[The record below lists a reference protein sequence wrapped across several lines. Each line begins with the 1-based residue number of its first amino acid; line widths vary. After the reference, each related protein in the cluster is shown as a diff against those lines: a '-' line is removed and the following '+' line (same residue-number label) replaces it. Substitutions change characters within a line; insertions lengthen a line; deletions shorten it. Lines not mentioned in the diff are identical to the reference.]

1 MPTPNTGAPS
11 TEAEAATDVAALR
24 RSVTAGAI
32 GVFVHWF
39 DWAAYAYLA
48 GTVATVFFP
57 AEDRTTGLLAVF
69 GVFAVS
75 FGIRPIGAMVFG
87 PLGDRIGRKRTLSL
101 VIFMMSGATLTIGL
115 LPGYGTI
122 GIAAPV
128 LLLVLRLIQGFAAGG
143 EFGSAA
149 SFLAE
154 SAPRRRRGFG
164 VSWLEVGSLLGF
176 LAGSFVFLLLSAGLD
191 DSQLTSW
198 GWRIP
203 FLVAAPLGVIGFII
217 RSKIEDTPEYRSLE
231 ANDTVPRSPV
241 RELVR
246 SEKRQLLQAAGLMT
260 AMHVPFYMVLT
271 YLVTYET
278 DHLGRSADSAALLTT
293 VVSLLGLVLVPM
305 FGHLSD
311 RVGRKPVF
319 VGATVALLVASVP
332 AFLLMRA
339 GAAGTWIAGLL
350 LGVVLAAIL
359 GTYAVWSAELF
370 PTRTRQSGL
379 SIAYNI
385 TAALF
390 AGTVPYVMTVLI
402 SATGST
408 LLPGFYLMVFAVV
421 GLVAALSLKETAG
434 SSLLRPEDMS
444 DRVTES
450 EKVSDLAAGD
460 EKVPGRAAGNESAS
474 GRAAGYVS
482 DRASSH

>member
-1 MPTPNTGAPS
+1 MPTSPPDVRTA
-11 TEAEAATDVAALR
+11 EAEVATDVVALR
-24 RSVTAGAI
+24 RSVAAGAV

-48 GTVATVFFP
+48 GTVADVFFP
-57 AEDRTTGLLAVF
+57 SENGTTGLLAVF

-115 LPGYGTI
+115 LPGYAAI
-122 GIAAPV
+122 GVAAPV
-128 LLLVLRLIQGFAAGG
+128 LLVVLRLIQGFAAGG

-176 LAGSFVFLLLSAGLD
+176 LAGSFVYLLLSTGLD
-191 DSQLTSW
+191 EHQLTSW

-203 FLVAAPLGVIGFII
+203 FLVSAPLGVIGFII
-217 RSKIEDTPEYRSLE
+217 RNKIEDTPEYRALE
-231 ANDTVPRSPV
+231 ANDTVPSSPV
-241 RELVR
+241 RELLR
-246 SEKRQLLQAAGLMT
+246 RNKRQVLQAAGLMA

-278 DHLGRSADSAALLTT
+278 DHLKHSAGSAALLST
-293 VVSLLGLVLVPM
+293 VISLLGLVLVPV
-305 FGHLSD
+305 FGVLSD

-319 VGATVALLVASVP
+319 VGATAALLVFSTP
-332 AFLLMRA
+332 AFLLMRT
-339 GAAGTWIAGLL
+339 GLAGTWIAGLL
-350 LGVVLAAIL
+350 LGVILAAIL

-390 AGTVPYVMTVLI
+390 AGTVPYLMTVLI

-408 LLPGFYLMVFAVV
+408 LLPGPYLMVFAVG

-434 SSLLRPEDMS
+434 SALLRPED
-444 DRVTES
+444 
-450 EKVSDLAAGD
+450 VSDAAP
-460 EKVPGRAAGNESAS
+460 EHR
-474 GRAAGYVS
+474 
-482 DRASSH
+482 

>member
-1 MPTPNTGAPS
+1 MPTRKSGATTTAEAEPEAGTEPG
-11 TEAEAATDVAALR
+11 TEAAVDAVALR
-24 RSVTAGAI
+24 RNVAAGAI

-57 AEDRTTGLLAVF
+57 AEDSTSGLLAVF

-75 FGIRPIGAMVFG
+75 FGIRPIGALVFG

-101 VIFMMSGATLTIGL
+101 VIFTMSGATLAIGL
-115 LPGYGTI
+115 LPGYASI

-128 LLLVLRLIQGFAAGG
+128 LLVVLRLVQGFAAGG

-164 VSWLEVGSLLGF
+164 VSWLEVGSLVGF
-176 LAGSFVFLLLSAGLD
+176 LAGSFVFLLLSTGLD
-191 DSQLTSW
+191 EQQLTSW
-198 GWRIP
+198 GWRVP
-203 FLVAAPLGVIGFII
+203 FLVAGPLGVIGFII
-217 RSKIEDTPEYRSLE
+217 RNKIEDTPEYRALE
-231 ANDTVPRSPV
+231 ANDTVPHSPA
-241 RELVR
+241 RELLR
-246 SEKRQLLQAAGLMT
+246 SHKRQLLQAAGLMA
-260 AMHVPFYMVLT
+260 AMHVPFYAVLT

-278 DHLGRSADSAALLTT
+278 DHLGHSADSAALLST
-293 VVSLLGLVLVPM
+293 VISLLGLVLVPL
-305 FGHLSD
+305 FGTLSD

-319 VGATVALLVASVP
+319 IGATVALLLVSTP
-332 AFLLMRA
+332 AFLLMRT
-339 GAAGTWIAGLL
+339 GLAGTWAAGLL
-350 LGVVLAAIL
+350 LGVILAAIL
-359 GTYAVWSAELF
+359 GTYAVWSAEVF

-379 SIAYNI
+379 SVAYNI

-390 AGTVPYVMTVLI
+390 AGTVPYLMTVLI

-408 LLPGFYLMVFAVV
+408 LVPGPYLMVFAVV

-434 SSLLRPEDMS
+434 SALLRPED
-444 DRVTES
+444 
-450 EKVSDLAAGD
+450 
-460 EKVPGRAAGNESAS
+460 VPGTPPSSPSSA
-474 GRAAGYVS
+474 
-482 DRASSH
+482 

>member
-1 MPTPNTGAPS
+1 MPTTHTDVTTS
-11 TEAEAATDVAALR
+11 EVDVATDVVALR
-24 RSVTAGAI
+24 RSVAAGAV

-57 AEDRTTGLLAVF
+57 DENSTTGLLAVF

-75 FGIRPIGAMVFG
+75 FGIRPIGALVFG

-115 LPGYGTI
+115 LPGYAAI
-122 GIAAPV
+122 GVAAPV
-128 LLLVLRLIQGFAAGG
+128 LLVVLRLIQGFAAGG

-176 LAGSFVFLLLSAGLD
+176 LAGSFVYLLLSTGLD
-191 DSQLTSW
+191 EDQLTAW
-198 GWRIP
+198 GWRVP
-203 FLVAAPLGVIGFII
+203 FLVSAPLGVIGFII
-217 RSKIEDTPEYRSLE
+217 RNKIEDTPEYRTLE
-231 ANDTVPRSPV
+231 ANDTVPRTPV
-241 RELVR
+241 RELLR
-246 SEKRQLLQAAGLMT
+246 RHKRHLLQAAGLMA

-278 DHLGRSADSAALLTT
+278 DHLGHSAGSAALLST
-293 VVSLLGLVLVPM
+293 VISLLGLVLVPV
-305 FGHLSD
+305 FGLLSD

-319 VGATVALLVASVP
+319 VGATAALLVLATP
-332 AFLLMRA
+332 AFLLMRT
-339 GAAGTWIAGLL
+339 GLAGTWIAGLL
-350 LGVVLAAIL
+350 LGAILAAIL
-359 GTYAVWSAELF
+359 GTYAVWSAEIF

-379 SIAYNI
+379 SIAYNL

-390 AGTVPYVMTVLI
+390 AGTVPYLMTVLI

-408 LLPGFYLMVFAVV
+408 LLPGPYLMVFAVG
-421 GLVAALSLKETAG
+421 GLIAALSLEETAG
-434 SSLLRPEDMS
+434 SALLRPED
-444 DRVTES
+444 
-450 EKVSDLAAGD
+450 VSDAPA
-460 EKVPGRAAGNESAS
+460 ERHQAPPA
-474 GRAAGYVS
+474 
-482 DRASSH
+482 

>member
-1 MPTPNTGAPS
+1 MPTSHTDVR
-11 TEAEAATDVAALR
+11 TAEVEVATDVVALR
-24 RSVTAGAI
+24 RSVAAGAV

-48 GTVATVFFP
+48 GTVADVFFP
-57 AEDRTTGLLAVF
+57 SENGTTGLLAVF

-115 LPGYGTI
+115 LPGYASI
-122 GIAAPV
+122 GVAAPV
-128 LLLVLRLIQGFAAGG
+128 LLVVLRLIQGFAAGG

-176 LAGSFVFLLLSAGLD
+176 LAGSFVYLLLSTGLEED
-191 DSQLTSW
+191 QLSSW

-203 FLVAAPLGVIGFII
+203 FLVSAPLGIIGFII
-217 RSKIEDTPEYRSLE
+217 RNKIEDTPEYRALE

-241 RELVR
+241 RELLR
-246 SEKRQLLQAAGLMT
+246 SHKRQLLQAAGLMA

-278 DHLGRSADSAALLTT
+278 DHLGHSAGGAALLST
-293 VVSLLGLVLVPM
+293 VISLLGLVLVPV
-305 FGHLSD
+305 FGLLSD

-319 VGATVALLVASVP
+319 VGATTALLVVSTP
-332 AFLLMRA
+332 AFLLMRT
-339 GAAGTWIAGLL
+339 GLAGTWIAGLL
-350 LGVVLAAIL
+350 LGVILAAIL
-359 GTYAVWSAELF
+359 GTYAVWSAEIF

-379 SIAYNI
+379 SIAYNL

-390 AGTVPYVMTVLI
+390 AGTVPYLMTVLI

-408 LLPGFYLMVFAVV
+408 LLPGPYLMVFAIG
-421 GLVAALSLKETAG
+421 GLIAALSLKETAG
-434 SSLLRPEDMS
+434 SALLRPED
-444 DRVTES
+444 
-450 EKVSDLAAGD
+450 VSDTPPA
-460 EKVPGRAAGNESAS
+460 R
-474 GRAAGYVS
+474 R
-482 DRASSH
+482 

>member
-1 MPTPNTGAPS
+1 MTVTEQPETGVTAD
-11 TEAEAATDVAALR
+11 AATLR
-24 RSVTAGAI
+24 RSVAAGAV

-48 GTVATVFFP
+48 GTVAKVFFP
-57 AEDRTTGLLAVF
+57 AGDSTTGLLAVF

-75 FGIRPIGAMVFG
+75 FGVRPIGALVFG

-101 VIFMMSGATLTIGL
+101 VIFMMSGATLAIGL
-115 LPGYGTI
+115 LPGYDSI

-128 LLLVLRLIQGFAAGG
+128 LLVVLRLFQGFAAGG

-176 LAGSFVFLLLSAGLD
+176 LAGSFVFLLLSTGLD
-191 DSQLTSW
+191 DAQLVSW

-203 FLVAAPLGVIGFII
+203 FLVAAPLGIIGVII
-217 RSKIEDTPEYRSLE
+217 RNKIEDTPEYRALE
-231 ANDTVPRSPV
+231 ENDTVPRSPA
-241 RELVR
+241 RELLR
-246 SEKRQLLQAAGLMT
+246 THKRQLLQAAGLMT
-260 AMHVPFYMVLT
+260 AMHVPFYAVLT

-278 DHLGRSADSAALLTT
+278 DHLGHSADSAALLST
-293 VVSLLGLVLVPM
+293 VISLLGLVLVPL
-305 FGHLSD
+305 FGALSD

-319 VGATVALLVASVP
+319 IGATAALLVVSTP
-332 AFLLMRA
+332 AFWLMRT
-339 GAAGTWIAGLL
+339 GMAGTWIAGLA
-350 LGVVLAAIL
+350 LGAILAAIL
-359 GTYAVWSAELF
+359 GTYAVWSAEVF

-379 SIAYNI
+379 SISYNV

-390 AGTVPYVMTVLI
+390 AGTVPYLMTLLI

-408 LLPGFYLMVFAVV
+408 LVPGPYLMVFAVG

-434 SSLLRPEDMS
+434 SALLHAEDVS
-444 DRVTES
+444 TE
-450 EKVSDLAAGD
+450 KQ
-460 EKVPGRAAGNESAS
+460 VPSP
-474 GRAAGYVS
+474 
-482 DRASSH
+482 

>member
-1 MPTPNTGAPS
+1 MPIPNTGATT
-11 TEAEAATDVAALR
+11 TEVEVATDVVALR
-24 RSVTAGAI
+24 TSVAAGAI

-57 AEDRTTGLLAVF
+57 AEDSTTGLLAVF

-75 FGIRPIGAMVFG
+75 FGIRPIGAMVLG

-101 VIFMMSGATLTIGL
+101 VIFMMSGATLGIGL
-115 LPGYGTI
+115 LPGYETI

-191 DSQLTSW
+191 DDQLTSW

-203 FLVAAPLGVIGFII
+203 FLIAAPLGIIGFII
-217 RSKIEDTPEYRSLE
+217 RNKIEDTPEYRSLE
-231 ANDTVPRSPV
+231 ANDAVPRSPV
-241 RELVR
+241 RELLR

-260 AMHVPFYMVLT
+260 AMHVPFYTVLT
-271 YLVTYET
+271 YLVTYQT
-278 DHLGRSADSAALLTT
+278 DHLGQSADSAALLTT
-293 VVSLLGLVLVPM
+293 VISLLGLVLVPV

-319 VGATVALLVASVP
+319 VGATAVLLVASAP
-332 AFLLMRA
+332 AFLLMRT
-339 GAAGTWIAGLL
+339 GLAGTWIAGLL

-359 GTYAVWSAELF
+359 GTYAVWSAEIF

-408 LLPGFYLMVFAVV
+408 LLPGFYLMVFAAV
-421 GLVAALSLKETAG
+421 GLVAALSLRETVG
-434 SSLLRPEDMS
+434 STLLRPED
-444 DRVTES
+444 VPEQ
-450 EKVSDLAAGD
+450 VSG
-460 EKVPGRAAGNESAS
+460 EGPGEVPGEVS
-474 GRAAGYVS
+474 GP
-482 DRASSH
+482 SHEPTLDTAT

>member
-1 MPTPNTGAPS
+1 MRTCNSGART
-11 TEAEAATDVAALR
+11 TEVEVATHVMSLR
-24 RSVTAGAI
+24 RSVAAGAV

-57 AEDRTTGLLAVF
+57 AEDSTTGLLAVF

-75 FGIRPIGAMVFG
+75 FGIRPIGALVFG
-87 PLGDRIGRKRTLSL
+87 SLGDRIGRKRTLSL

-115 LPGYGTI
+115 LPGYASI
-122 GIAAPV
+122 GVAAPI
-128 LLLVLRLIQGFAAGG
+128 LLVILRLLQGFAAGG

-176 LAGSFVFLLLSAGLD
+176 LAGSFVFFLLSTTLD
-191 DSQLTSW
+191 DTRLTSW
-198 GWRIP
+198 GWRLP
-203 FLVAAPLGVIGFII
+203 FLIAAPLGVIGFII
-217 RSKIEDTPEYRSLE
+217 RNKIEDTPEYRAME

-241 RELVR
+241 RELLR
-246 SEKRQLLQAAGLMT
+246 SHKRHLLQASGLMA
-260 AMHVPFYMVLT
+260 AMHVPFYAVLT

-278 DHLGRSADSAALLTT
+278 DHLGHSAGSAALLST
-293 VVSLLGLVLVPM
+293 VISLLGLALVPL
-305 FGHLSD
+305 FGLLSD

-319 VGATVALLVASVP
+319 VGATAALLVVSTP
-332 AFLLMRA
+332 AFLLMRT
-339 GAAGTWIAGLL
+339 GPAGTWAAGLL
-350 LGVVLAAIL
+350 LGAILAAIL
-359 GTYAVWSAELF
+359 GTYAVWSAEVF

-379 SIAYNI
+379 SISYNL

-390 AGTVPYVMTVLI
+390 AGTVPYLMTVLI

-408 LLPGFYLMVFAVV
+408 LVPGPYLMVFAAG
-421 GLVAALSLKETAG
+421 GLIAALSLRETVG
-434 SSLLRPEDMS
+434 STLLRPEDI
-444 DRVTES
+444 
-450 EKVSDLAAGD
+450 SDLPSRAPSSDAA
-460 EKVPGRAAGNESAS
+460 
-474 GRAAGYVS
+474 
-482 DRASSH
+482 

>member
-1 MPTPNTGAPS
+1 MRTCHSGART
-11 TEAEAATDVAALR
+11 TEVEVATHVMSLR
-24 RSVTAGAI
+24 RSVAAGAV

-57 AEDRTTGLLAVF
+57 AEDSTTGLLAVF

-75 FGIRPIGAMVFG
+75 FGIRPIGALVFG
-87 PLGDRIGRKRTLSL
+87 SLGDRIGRKRTLSL

-115 LPGYGTI
+115 LPGYASI
-122 GIAAPV
+122 GVAAPI
-128 LLLVLRLIQGFAAGG
+128 LLVILRLLQGFAAGG

-176 LAGSFVFLLLSAGLD
+176 LAGSFVFFLLSTTLD
-191 DSQLTSW
+191 DSRLTSW
-198 GWRIP
+198 GWRLP
-203 FLVAAPLGVIGFII
+203 FLIAAPLGVIGFII
-217 RSKIEDTPEYRSLE
+217 RNKIEDTPEYRAME

-241 RELVR
+241 RELLR
-246 SEKRQLLQAAGLMT
+246 SHKRQLLQAFGLMA
-260 AMHVPFYMVLT
+260 AMHVPFYAVLT

-278 DHLGRSADSAALLTT
+278 DHLGHSADSAALLST
-293 VVSLLGLVLVPM
+293 VISLLGLVLVPL
-305 FGHLSD
+305 FGLLSD

-319 VGATVALLVASVP
+319 VGATAALLVVSTP
-332 AFLLMRA
+332 AFLLMRT
-339 GAAGTWIAGLL
+339 GTAGTWAAGLL
-350 LGVVLAAIL
+350 LGTILAAIL
-359 GTYAVWSAELF
+359 GTYAVWSAEVF

-379 SIAYNI
+379 SISYNL

-390 AGTVPYVMTVLI
+390 AGTVPYLMTVLI

-408 LLPGFYLMVFAVV
+408 LVPGPYLMVFAAG
-421 GLVAALSLKETAG
+421 GLIAALSLRETVG
-434 SSLLRPEDMS
+434 STLLRPEDIS
-444 DRVTES
+444 DVPSRVPS
-450 EKVSDLAAGD
+450 SDAA
-460 EKVPGRAAGNESAS
+460 
-474 GRAAGYVS
+474 
-482 DRASSH
+482 

>member
-1 MPTPNTGAPS
+1 MSTCKTGATTD
-11 TEAEAATDVAALR
+11 TEVEVATDVVTLR
-24 RSVTAGAI
+24 RSVVAGAV

-57 AEDRTTGLLAVF
+57 AEDSTTGLLAVF

-75 FGIRPIGAMVFG
+75 FGIRPVGALVFG

-115 LPGYGTI
+115 LPGYASI

-128 LLLVLRLIQGFAAGG
+128 LLVVLRLIQGFAAGG

-176 LAGSFVFLLLSAGLD
+176 LAGSFVFLLLSTGLD
-191 DSQLTSW
+191 DGQLTSW

-203 FLVAAPLGVIGFII
+203 FLVSAPLGVIGFII
-217 RSKIEDTPEYRSLE
+217 RNKIEDTPEYRTLE
-231 ANDTVPRSPV
+231 AHDTVPRSPA
-241 RELVR
+241 RELLR
-246 SEKRQLLQAAGLMT
+246 SHKRQLLQAAGLMA
-260 AMHVPFYMVLT
+260 AMHVPFYAVLT

-278 DHLGRSADSAALLTT
+278 DHLGHSDDSAALLSTAI
-293 VVSLLGLVLVPM
+293 SLLGLVLVPL
-305 FGHLSD
+305 FGALSD

-319 VGATVALLVASVP
+319 VGATSALLVVSFP

-339 GAAGTWIAGLL
+339 GLAGTWAAGLL
-350 LGVVLAAIL
+350 LGVILAAIL
-359 GTYAVWSAELF
+359 GTYAVWSAEVF

-379 SIAYNI
+379 SIAYNL

-390 AGTVPYVMTVLI
+390 AGTVPYLMTVLI

-408 LLPGFYLMVFAVV
+408 LVPGPYLMVFAVG
-421 GLVAALSLKETAG
+421 GLVAALSLKETVG
-434 SSLLRPEDMS
+434 SPLLRPEDLS
-444 DRVTES
+444 DAPSERV
-450 EKVSDLAAGD
+450 
-460 EKVPGRAAGNESAS
+460 
-474 GRAAGYVS
+474 
-482 DRASSH
+482 

>member
-1 MPTPNTGAPS
+1 MRTSNT
-11 TEAEAATDVAALR
+11 EAATTGPEVATDTAALR
-24 RSVTAGAI
+24 RNVAAGAI

-48 GTVATVFFP
+48 GTVADVFFP
-57 AEDRTTGLLAVF
+57 DEDGTTGLLAVF

-75 FGIRPIGAMVFG
+75 FGIRPVGAMVFG

-101 VIFMMSGATLTIGL
+101 VIFMMSGATLAIGL
-115 LPGYGTI
+115 LPGYGSI
-122 GIAAPV
+122 GIAAP
-128 LLLVLRLIQGFAAGG
+128 LLLVVLRLIQGFAAGG

-154 SAPRRRRGFG
+154 SAPRHRRGFG

-176 LAGSFVFLLLSAGLD
+176 LAGSFVFLLLSTGLTD
-191 DSQLTSW
+191 DQLVSW

-203 FLVAAPLGVIGFII
+203 FLVAAPLGVIGYVI
-217 RSKIEDTPEYRSLE
+217 RNKIEDTPEYRALE

-241 RELVR
+241 RELLR
-246 SEKRQLLQAAGLMT
+246 TNKRQVLQAAGLMA

-278 DHLGRSADSAALLTT
+278 DHLDHSADSAALLST
-293 VVSLLGLVLVPM
+293 VISLLGLVLVPV
-305 FGHLSD
+305 FGMLSD

-319 VGATVALLVASVP
+319 VGATAALLVLSTP
-332 AFLLMRA
+332 AFWLMRT
-339 GAAGTWIAGLL
+339 GLAGTWIAGLL
-350 LGVVLAAIL
+350 LGTILAAIL
-359 GTYAVWSAELF
+359 GTYAVWSAEVF

-390 AGTVPYVMTVLI
+390 AGTVPYLMTVLI

-408 LLPGFYLMVFAVV
+408 LLPGPYMTLFAVG

-434 SSLLRPEDMS
+434 SVLLRPED
-444 DRVTES
+444 VS
-450 EKVSDLAAGD
+450 EAPAERG
-460 EKVPGRAAGNESAS
+460 
-474 GRAAGYVS
+474 
-482 DRASSH
+482 

>member
-1 MPTPNTGAPS
+1 MTV
-11 TEAEAATDVAALR
+11 TEQSGTDVPTDVATLR
-24 RSVTAGAI
+24 RSVAAGAV

-57 AEDRTTGLLAVF
+57 ADDSTTGLLAVF

-75 FGIRPIGAMVFG
+75 FGVRPIGALVFG
-87 PLGDRIGRKRTLSL
+87 PLGDKIGRKRTLSL
-101 VIFMMSGATLTIGL
+101 VIFMMSGATLAIGL
-115 LPGYGTI
+115 LPGYDSI
-122 GIAAPV
+122 GIAAPI
-128 LLLVLRLIQGFAAGG
+128 LLVVLRLVQGFAAGG

-176 LAGSFVFLLLSAGLD
+176 LAGSFVFLLLSSGLD
-191 DSQLTSW
+191 EAQLTSW

-203 FLVAAPLGVIGFII
+203 FLIAAPLGVIGVII
-217 RSKIEDTPEYRSLE
+217 RNKIEDTPEYRALE
-231 ANDTVPRSPV
+231 ANDTVPRSPA
-241 RELVR
+241 RELLR
-246 SEKRQLLQAAGLMT
+246 THKRQLLQAAGLMA
-260 AMHVPFYMVLT
+260 AMHVPFYAVLT

-278 DHLGRSADSAALLTT
+278 DHLGHSADSAALLST
-293 VVSLLGLVLVPM
+293 VISLLGLVLVPL
-305 FGHLSD
+305 FGALSD

-319 VGATVALLVASVP
+319 IGATAALLVVSTP
-332 AFLLMRA
+332 AFWLMRT
-339 GAAGTWIAGLL
+339 GMAGTWIGGLA
-350 LGVVLAAIL
+350 LGAILAAIL
-359 GTYAVWSAELF
+359 GTYAVWSAEVF

-379 SIAYNI
+379 SISYNV

-390 AGTVPYVMTVLI
+390 AGTVPYLMTLLI

-408 LLPGFYLMVFAVV
+408 LVPGPYLMVFAVG

-434 SSLLRPEDMS
+434 SALLHPEDV
-444 DRVTES
+444 R
-450 EKVSDLAAGD
+450 
-460 EKVPGRAAGNESAS
+460 ESAS
-474 GRAAGYVS
+474 VQESTSVQEESAA
-482 DRASSH
+482 

>member
-1 MPTPNTGAPS
+1 MTV
-11 TEAEAATDVAALR
+11 TEQSGAEATTDVATLR
-24 RSVTAGAI
+24 RSVAAGAV

-57 AEDRTTGLLAVF
+57 ADDSTTGLLAVF

-75 FGIRPIGAMVFG
+75 FGVRPIGALVFG

-101 VIFMMSGATLTIGL
+101 VIFMMSGATLAIGL
-115 LPGYGTI
+115 LPGYDSI

-128 LLLVLRLIQGFAAGG
+128 LLVVLRLIQGFAAGG

-176 LAGSFVFLLLSAGLD
+176 LAGSFVFLLLSSGLD
-191 DSQLTSW
+191 EAQLTSW

-203 FLVAAPLGVIGFII
+203 FLIAAPLGIIGVVI
-217 RSKIEDTPEYRSLE
+217 RNKIEDTPEYRALE
-231 ANDTVPRSPV
+231 ANDTIPRSPA
-241 RELVR
+241 RELLR
-246 SEKRQLLQAAGLMT
+246 THKRQLLQAAGLMT
-260 AMHVPFYMVLT
+260 AMHVPFYAVLT

-278 DHLGRSADSAALLTT
+278 DHLGHSADSAALLST
-293 VVSLLGLVLVPM
+293 VISLLGLVLVPL
-305 FGHLSD
+305 FGALSD

-319 VGATVALLVASVP
+319 IGATGALLVLSTP
-332 AFLLMRA
+332 AFWLMRT
-339 GAAGTWIAGLL
+339 GMTGTWIGGLV
-350 LGVVLAAIL
+350 LGAILAAIL
-359 GTYAVWSAELF
+359 GTYAVWSAEVF

-379 SIAYNI
+379 SISYNV

-390 AGTVPYVMTVLI
+390 AGTVPYLMTLLI

-408 LLPGFYLMVFAVV
+408 LVPGPYLMVFAVG
-421 GLVAALSLKETAG
+421 GLVAAVSLKETAG
-434 SSLLRPEDMS
+434 SALLHAED
-444 DRVTES
+444 
-450 EKVSDLAAGD
+450 VSAG
-460 EKVPGRAAGNESAS
+460 KHVPSA
-474 GRAAGYVS
+474 
-482 DRASSH
+482 

>member
-1 MPTPNTGAPS
+1 MPTTHTDDTTS
-11 TEAEAATDVAALR
+11 EVDVATDVVALR
-24 RSVTAGAI
+24 RSVAAGAV

-57 AEDRTTGLLAVF
+57 DENSTTGLLAVF

-75 FGIRPIGAMVFG
+75 FGIRPIGALVFG

-115 LPGYGTI
+115 LPGYAAI
-122 GIAAPV
+122 GVAAPV
-128 LLLVLRLIQGFAAGG
+128 LLVVLRLIQGFAAGG

-154 SAPRRRRGFG
+154 SSPRRRRGFG

-176 LAGSFVFLLLSAGLD
+176 LAGSFVYLLLSTGLD
-191 DSQLTSW
+191 EEQLTAW
-198 GWRIP
+198 GWRVP
-203 FLVAAPLGVIGFII
+203 FLVSAPLGVIGFII
-217 RSKIEDTPEYRSLE
+217 RNKIEDTPEYRTLE
-231 ANDTVPRSPV
+231 ANDTVPRTPV
-241 RELVR
+241 RELLR
-246 SEKRQLLQAAGLMT
+246 GHKRHLLQAAGLMA

-278 DHLGRSADSAALLTT
+278 DHLGHSAGSAALLST
-293 VVSLLGLVLVPM
+293 VISLLGLVLVPV
-305 FGHLSD
+305 FGLLSD

-319 VGATVALLVASVP
+319 VGATAALLVLATP
-332 AFLLMRA
+332 AFLLMRT
-339 GAAGTWIAGLL
+339 GLAGTWVAGLL
-350 LGVVLAAIL
+350 LGAILAAIL
-359 GTYAVWSAELF
+359 GTYAVWSAEIF

-379 SIAYNI
+379 SIAYNL

-390 AGTVPYVMTVLI
+390 AGTVPYLMTVLI

-408 LLPGFYLMVFAVV
+408 LLPGPYLMVFAVG
-421 GLVAALSLKETAG
+421 GLIAALSLEETAG
-434 SSLLRPEDMS
+434 SALLRPED
-444 DRVTES
+444 VS
-450 EKVSDLAAGD
+450 ELRPEDVSDAPA
-460 EKVPGRAAGNESAS
+460 ERHQAPPA
-474 GRAAGYVS
+474 
-482 DRASSH
+482 

>member
-1 MPTPNTGAPS
+1 MRTYNSADT
-11 TEAEAATDVAALR
+11 TTDVEAATDVVALR
-24 RSVTAGAI
+24 RSVIAGAI

-57 AEDRTTGLLAVF
+57 DQNRTTGLLAVF

-75 FGIRPIGAMVFG
+75 FGIRPIGALVFG

-115 LPGYGTI
+115 LPGYASI

-128 LLLVLRLIQGFAAGG
+128 LMLVLRLIQGFAAGG

-164 VSWLEVGSLLGF
+164 VSWLEAGSLLGF

-191 DSQLTSW
+191 ENQLTSW

-203 FLVAAPLGVIGFII
+203 FLVSAPLGVIGFVI
-217 RSKIEDTPEYRSLE
+217 RNKIEDTPEYRMLE
-231 ANDTVPRSPV
+231 ASGSVPRSPV
-241 RELVR
+241 RELLR
-246 SEKRQLLQAAGLMT
+246 THKRQMLQAAGLMA
-260 AMHVPFYMVLT
+260 AMHVPFYAVLT

-278 DHLGRSADSAALLTT
+278 DHLGHSADSAALLST
-293 VVSLLGLVLVPM
+293 VISLLGLVLVPL
-305 FGHLSD
+305 FGMLSD

-319 VGATVALLVASVP
+319 IGATATLLVVSTP
-332 AFLLMRA
+332 AFLLMRT
-339 GAAGTWIAGLL
+339 GLAGTWIAGLL
-350 LGVVLAAIL
+350 LGVILAAIL
-359 GTYAVWSAELF
+359 GTYAVWSAETF

-379 SIAYNI
+379 SISYNI

-390 AGTVPYVMTVLI
+390 AGTVPYLMTVLI

-408 LLPGFYLMVFAVV
+408 LVPGPYLMVFALA
-421 GLVAALSLKETAG
+421 GLIAALTLRETAG
-434 SSLLRPEDMS
+434 CALLHPED
-444 DRVTES
+444 VS
-450 EKVSDLAAGD
+450 EGAAREATVD
-460 EKVPGRAAGNESAS
+460 SAA
-474 GRAAGYVS
+474 
-482 DRASSH
+482 